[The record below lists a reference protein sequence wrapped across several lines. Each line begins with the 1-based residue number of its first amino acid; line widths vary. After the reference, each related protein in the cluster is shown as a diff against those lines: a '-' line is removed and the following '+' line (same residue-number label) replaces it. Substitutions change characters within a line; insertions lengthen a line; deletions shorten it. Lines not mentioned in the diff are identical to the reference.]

1 MTRSFYQA
9 DAGAK
14 WDVLYHWLVWE
25 QILILDLVISDLE
38 IYCLENNLVGDGVL
52 NLLRIARTSSGV
64 RPSGHF
70 RPWW

>member
-25 QILILDLVISDLE
+25 QILIFDLVISDLE
-38 IYCLENNLVGDGVL
+38 TYCSDAFDNF
-52 NLLRIARTSSGV
+52 V
-64 RPSGHF
+64 RVVV
-70 RPWW
+70 